1 MQNSLLLSLPSRIDR
16 VQFRGRS
23 FYVKRDDLIH
33 PCLSGN
39 KYRKLYTLLQT
50 SSDIYDTVISY
61 GGVQSNAMLAI
72 ACLCRLK
79 GWTFHY
85 YTKTLPGYLENRREG
100 NLEQALEQGM
110 QLHEVEYAAFQ
121 QKIEELKTFQQKRTL
136 LISQGGADEIA
147 KAGIEELAKEINA
160 WRKDEKIENLNVVL
174 PSGTGTT
181 ALYLQG
187 ALEKEIRLYTSVL
200 VGDDTYQLQQ
210 WQRLSKGPYPKIL
223 PRDKKRKFAKPYSEY
238 LQMHQE
244 LEKQTGITFDLIYA
258 PKTWIEL
265 LDYFDEDAPILY
277 IHTGGVS
284 GNETMR
290 QRYRHKESR
299 RG

>member
-1 MQNSLLLSLPSRIDR
+1 MQNSLCLPLPSRIDQ
-16 VQFRGRS
+16 VQFRGRT

-39 KYRKLYTLLQT
+39 KYRKLYNLIQT
-50 SSDIYDTVISY
+50 PSDNYDIVISY
-61 GGVQSNAMLAI
+61 GGAQSNAMLAI

-85 YTKTLPGYLENRREG
+85 YTKTLPAHLENRCEG

-110 QLHEVEYAAFQ
+110 QLHEVEHALFQ
-121 QKIEELKTFQQKRTL
+121 KKTEELKTFQQKRTL
-136 LISQGGADEIA
+136 LIPQGGADEIA
-147 KAGIEELAKEINA
+147 KEGIEKLAREINA
-160 WRKDEKIENLNVVL
+160 WRKEEKIENLNVVL

-181 ALYLQG
+181 ALYLQSS
-187 ALEKEIRLYTSVL
+187 LDKEITLFTSVL
-200 VGDDTYQLQQ
+200 VGDDDYQLQQ
-210 WQRLSKGPYPKIL
+210 WQRLSRGPYPMIL

-238 LQMHQE
+238 LQIHQE

-258 PKTWIEL
+258 PKTWMEM
-265 LDYFDEDAPILY
+265 LDYFDEKAPILY

-284 GNETMR
+284 GNETML
-290 QRYRHKESR
+290 QRYRHKENR

>member
-1 MQNSLLLSLPSRIDR
+1 LQNSLLLSLPSRIDT
-16 VQFRGRS
+16 VQLRGRS

-39 KYRKLYTLLQT
+39 KYRKLYTLLNT
-50 SSDIYDTVISY
+50 PSHRYETIISY
-61 GGVQSNAMLAI
+61 GGAQSNAMLSI

-79 GWTFHY
+79 GWEFHY
-85 YTKTLPGYLENRREG
+85 YTKKLPSCLESCTEG
-100 NLEQALEQGM
+100 NLEQALKQGM
-110 QLHEVEYAAFQ
+110 RLHETEHAAFQ
-121 QKIEELKTFQQKRTL
+121 ETIDALKRVKEKKSL
-136 LISQGGADEIA
+136 LISQGGADTIA
-147 KAGIEELAKEINA
+147 QEGIRELAREINA
-160 WRKDEKIENLNVVL
+160 WRREQKIENLKVVL

-187 ALEKEIRLYTSVL
+187 ALDGATELYTSVL
-200 VGDDTYQLQQ
+200 VGDDAYQLAQ
-210 WQRLSKGPYPKIL
+210 WKRLSDGAYPTIL

-244 LEKQTGITFDLIYA
+244 LEEQTGITFDLIYA
-258 PKTWIEL
+258 PKTWIEM

-284 GNETMR
+284 GNETML
-290 QRYRHKESR
+290 QRYKESR
-299 RG
+299 R